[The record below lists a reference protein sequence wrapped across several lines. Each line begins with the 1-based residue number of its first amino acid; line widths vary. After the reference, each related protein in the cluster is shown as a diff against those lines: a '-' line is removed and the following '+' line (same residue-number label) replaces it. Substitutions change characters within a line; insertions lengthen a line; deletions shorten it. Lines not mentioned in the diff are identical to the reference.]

1 MNWKSTQWNQGV
13 SLQTSAGIQ
22 FSFGFPA
29 APGHV
34 NDIRANRGALAIGKT
49 ITITY
54 SVRKTQG
61 NPQFVSLDPAPSPP
75 GLRPNF
81 RPMLQVAHD
90 DYASQDN
97 RWWPTGVN
105 GCAFLPDDLTGTNH
119 TFSIQIVP
127 SLWANVLGK
136 LATQRMNG
144 FRKVINHSGKL
155 NIVFGGGNSFS
166 HGVKIKNGK
175 AQFVLVN
182 LTIQ

>member
-1 MNWKSTQWNQGV
+1 
-13 SLQTSAGIQ
+13 LQTPAGSQ
-22 FSFGFPA
+22 FSFRFPA

-34 NDIRANRGALAIGKT
+34 NVIKANRGALAIGKT

-54 SVRKTQG
+54 FVRKTQG
-61 NPQFVSLDPAPSPP
+61 NPQFISLDPAPSPP

-81 RPMLQVAHD
+81 RPMLQVAND
-90 DYASQDN
+90 DYTSQDN

-119 TFSIQIVP
+119 TFSIQILP
-127 SLWANVLGK
+127 GLWANVLGK
-136 LATQRMNG
+136 LATQRMSG
-144 FRKVINHSGKL
+144 FRHVLNHSGKL

-166 HGVKIKNGK
+166 HGVRITNGK

>member
-1 MNWKSTQWNQGV
+1 MNWKSTQWNQAV
-13 SLQTSAGIQ
+13 KLQKTAGIQ

-29 APGHV
+29 SGHV
-34 NDIRANRGALAIGKT
+34 NAIQADRGALAIGKT

-81 RPMLQVAHD
+81 RPMLQVNND
-90 DYASQDN
+90 DYTSQDN

-119 TFSIQIVP
+119 TVSVQILP
-127 SLWANVLGK
+127 SLWANVYGK

-182 LTIQ
+182 LAIQ